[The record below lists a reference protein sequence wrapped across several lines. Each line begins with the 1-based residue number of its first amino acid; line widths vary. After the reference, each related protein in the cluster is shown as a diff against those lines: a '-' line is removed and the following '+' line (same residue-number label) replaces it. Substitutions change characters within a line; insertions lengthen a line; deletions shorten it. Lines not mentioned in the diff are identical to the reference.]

1 MKRPSVRARLLF
13 ALAFLAV
20 STLALGAVSWA
31 VLSRS
36 TERLEALHRNT
47 LAEVDRALTLS
58 RRGADLATLAPYL
71 LTLTSPFRIRQEGAA
86 AEALIDEIAKGLP
99 EKSGLQD
106 QLGQSRAA
114 IGRLVRET
122 ARRAGLRDRG
132 LRINAD
138 LADAERRFAAL
149 AAPPEPAAAPPETGT
164 APPATAAQAQQDWLV
179 LQRLAAA
186 LLGAGRAENLI
197 GVGEFHREYVGL
209 LARVPAAMP
218 QRSPDLARLRAMAE
232 GPEGLFE
239 LRRLELASQIRAE
252 AALVRIRQGAA
263 AVTAYSAATTAEAQ
277 ANIAAER
284 ARTATSMALAK
295 SAILAIGLASAALAL
310 MAALFVSGHV
320 TANLRLISDA
330 MMRLAAGDRQSRLP
344 RGENAGDEIGKL
356 FHAFRAFRANALR
369 LDRSHRQMAQRGALY
384 ENMMAGM
391 SDGMA
396 ILSEQGTVLAQ
407 NPRLA
412 QVLRVEPAALQGRP
426 VLAGVMA
433 AAGWTLS
440 HGPGGYADLA
450 RPDGL
455 RAEARESALPGGGT
469 VVLISDATERRQL
482 DDRLRQIQR
491 IEALGKVSGEVAHD
505 FGNILST
512 ISGSLHLM
520 DSAAPARQAA
530 LRQTLAGAVDLGMS
544 LTQRLLSFA
553 RRQQLEPETVD
564 LAGLIEGLAD
574 LIGFA
579 LRDEITLTLEL
590 PPAPLLV
597 RVDPGQLESA
607 LLNLCL
613 NAGQAIDGPGQITLS
628 LGAEAG
634 QAVISVR
641 DTGIGMTAEVL
652 AHAMEP
658 FFSARRDGTGT
669 GLGLAMVYGFIRQS
683 GGDVTLTSAE
693 GRGTTVRL
701 CLPLCQQT
709 EPGARA
715 SIRLGRVLLV
725 EDDPADMARAQAIL
739 APRAQELIC
748 CPDADAARGL
758 LAGPQPFE
766 QPFEQPFDL
775 LVTDLT
781 LQNRPA
787 GWDLARLALAQAH
800 PTRVLVVSGHLPDI
814 VPPDMAAAPRLACL
828 AKPLAA
834 TALLAALSDLTQD
847 PPPPAGRTPKGP
859 PDDDPS

>member
-1 MKRPSVRARLLF
+1 M
-13 ALAFLAV
+13 
-20 STLALGAVSWA
+20 
-31 VLSRS
+31 
-36 TERLEALHRNT
+36 
-47 LAEVDRALTLS
+47 
-58 RRGADLATLAPYL
+58 
-71 LTLTSPFRIRQEGAA
+71 
-86 AEALIDEIAKGLP
+86 
-99 EKSGLQD
+99 
-106 QLGQSRAA
+106 
-114 IGRLVRET
+114 
-122 ARRAGLRDRG
+122 
-132 LRINAD
+132 
-138 LADAERRFAAL
+138 
-149 AAPPEPAAAPPETGT
+149 
-164 APPATAAQAQQDWLV
+164 

-209 LARVPAAMP
+209 LARAPTEMP

-344 RGENAGDEIGKL
+344 RGEDAGDEIGKL

-396 ILSEQGTVLAQ
+396 ILSEQGMVLAQ

-412 QVLRVEPAALQGRP
+412 QVLRVEPAALHGRP

-440 HGPGGYADLA
+440 RGPGGYADLA

-520 DSAAPARQAA
+520 DSAPPARQAA

-613 NAGQAIDGPGQITLS
+613 NAGQAVDGPGQITLS

-641 DTGIGMTAEVL
+641 DNGIGMTAEVL

-683 GGDVTLTSAE
+683 GGDVTITSAE

-709 EPGARA
+709 EAGARA

-725 EDDPADMARAQAIL
+725 EDDPADMARARAIL

-758 LAGPQPFE
+758 LAGPQPF
-766 QPFEQPFDL
+766 DL
-775 LVTDLT
+775 LLTDLT

-787 GWDLARLALAQAH
+787 GWDLARLALAQA
-800 PTRVLVVSGHLPDI
+800 PPIRVLVVSGHLPDI

-847 PPPPAGRTPKGP
+847 PPPREGRTPKGP